1 MDANTFDDL
10 IKRLTTTPQTRT
22 SVLRGL
28 VASAALAAMTLVPE
42 SGTAKKNHENERK
55 VCVCGADGTVGSCHT
70 KKVKAD
76 KIKKL
81 LRRNPCAFKGKCT
94 GVNPC
99 STVPSDG
106 GGTGGGTGG
115 GIGGGASGG
124 GCDPRT
130 CPRDQSTNST
140 GLGFCC
146 EGGFCSC
153 GGICCSSVD
162 CWIFTQSSSDGELV
176 QQVVQEFCAPPT
188 GCIPCPNSGAT
199 CCTSCFNG
207 NCVSSGPIRGGTI
220 RRR

>member
-81 LRRNPCAFKGKCT
+81 LRRNPCAYKGKCQ
-94 GVNPC
+94 GFNPC
-99 STVPSDG
+99 STVPS
-106 GGTGGGTGG
+106 GTGGGTGG
-115 GIGGGASGG
+115 GTVAA
-124 GCDPRT
+124 
-130 CPRDQSTNST
+130 
-140 GLGFCC
+140 LA
-146 EGGFCSC
+146 
-153 GGICCSSVD
+153 
-162 CWIFTQSSSDGELV
+162 LV
-176 QQVVQEFCAPPT
+176 AALVALE
-188 GCIPCPNSGAT
+188 SL
-199 CCTSCFNG
+199 
-207 NCVSSGPIRGGTI
+207 
-220 RRR
+220 